1 MSIPGARV
9 QFDQGIERAVQHWL
23 SYWQAQAHDP
33 AAWAGTAGHALRALR
48 WSIAAGQGLE
58 AAIDLALA
66 MQNYMMYQGQWS
78 DWEALLHQL
87 LEKADCLASQERRCA
102 LRHYLGAVY
111 MRQHRLAESLALSEE
126 NHRWAL
132 AAGDR
137 RLQAD
142 AAILLAEAYLNADA
156 AEQALAYAE
165 ESASLGAALNL
176 PWKEA
181 DGLIDAARALLAL
194 GRLAEAEQRLRRA
207 ETLAAAEGYPVY
219 QAKAR
224 LFLGQA
230 TFRSGCWQE
239 ALAHFEIAL
248 GLVTSYGDEVGRA
261 TVQISMGRALA
272 ELGRLD
278 DATRLLEDSVRVHR
292 RHGNLPAERVAVQ
305 RLQEVMARRSASEE
319 AWQMESADL
328 PHKGPSWHLADK
340 LPSG

>member
-23 SYWQAQAHDP
+23 SYWQAPAHDP

-66 MQNYMMYQGQWS
+66 MQPYMMYRGQWS
-78 DWEALLHQL
+78 DWETLLRQL
-87 LEKADCLASQERRCA
+87 MEKAQSTANQERRFA
-102 LRHYLGAVY
+102 LRHHLGAIY
-111 MRQHRLAESLALSEE
+111 MRQHRLAEGLALSEE
-126 NHRWAL
+126 NYRWAV
-132 AAGDR
+132 ASGDR

-142 AAILLAEAYLNADA
+142 AAILLAETYLNADA

-176 PWKEA
+176 RWKEA
-181 DGLIDAARALLAL
+181 DGLIDAGRALLAQ

-207 ETLAAAEGYPVY
+207 ETLAAAEGQPVY

-230 TFRSGCWQE
+230 AGRSGCWQE

-278 DATRLLEDSVRVHR
+278 DASRLLEDSVRVHR
-292 RHGNLPAERVAVQ
+292 RHGNEPAERVAVQ
-305 RLQEVMARRSASEE
+305 RLQEVAARRGVS
-319 AWQMESADL
+319 
-328 PHKGPSWHLADK
+328 
-340 LPSG
+340 

>member
-9 QFDQGIERAVQHWL
+9 QFDQGIERALQHWL
-23 SYWQAQAHDP
+23 TYWQAPAHDP
-33 AAWAGTAGHALRALR
+33 AAWAGKAGHALAALR
-48 WSIAAGQGLE
+48 WSIAAGRALE

-66 MQNYMMYQGQWS
+66 MQHYMMYQGQWS
-78 DWEALLHQL
+78 DWEAVLHRL
-87 LEKADCLASQERRCA
+87 LEQAGCVSHERRFA

-126 NHRWAL
+126 NYRWAL
-132 AAGDR
+132 ATGNR
-137 RLQAD
+137 HLQAD

-156 AEQALAYAE
+156 AEQALAFAE
-165 ESASLGAALNL
+165 ESASLGAALSL

-181 DGLIDAARALLAL
+181 DGLIDAGRALLAQ
-194 GRLAEAEQRLRRA
+194 GKLAEAEQRLRRA

-230 TFRSGCWQE
+230 AFRSGCWQE

-305 RLQEVMARRSASEE
+305 RLQEVMARRSASETTR
-319 AWQMESADL
+319 
-328 PHKGPSWHLADK
+328 
-340 LPSG
+340 